1 MKIKTNKYIKDFCK
15 KLSLNTAEE
24 KMGGSVF
31 SFHVNSQR
39 EKASLDF
46 KKKGIIS
53 VHKAS
58 FKGELYHRVSR
69 AF

>member
-1 MKIKTNKYIKDFCK
+1 MKIKSNKSIKDFCK
-15 KLSLNTAEE
+15 KLSLNMAEE
-24 KMGGSVF
+24 KIGGEV
-31 SFHVNSQR
+31 SFHFMLTAK
-39 EKASLDF
+39 EKSFFIF

-58 FKGELYHRVSR
+58 FKGELYHHVSR